1 MHIFLLFLYQ
11 KKKNVQNILLDEGIQ
26 IIREELDLSNIFKK
40 LHKEKSNKDNN
51 DNNDNNDNIIN
62 MSYKSKKNLEK
73 LKNSLVIV

>member
-1 MHIFLLFLYQ
+1 M
-11 KKKNVQNILLDEGIQ
+11 Q

-40 LHKEKSNKDNN
+40 LHKD
-51 DNNDNNDNIIN
+51 DNIIN